1 MLGLRALR
9 SSEPLR
15 LAVAVVLAAGVAVL
29 AESLLNNGGHHH
41 GSNQPTGR
49 AAGAAAGSAGSGG
62 RGTGSSSRPGG
73 GASAASAVSGAT
85 SRNVVVAGGP
95 AVTRALRNGS
105 MTVVI
110 DQPGSGAFSEQNRA
124 IAQGAAVGVDELNSA
139 GGLQHHVHVRLVQQ
153 SLGGLSA
160 SALRARMQSDTAAV
174 LILPCDADSQL
185 SIAAAAAQFGMLM
198 LAPCNPD
205 PTAGQRYPTYWP
217 VGMSASDEAA
227 GLVNFMRRFGYPSAF
242 VVSAPG
248 SRYVEL
254 ATSYFRQAAQRGGI
268 GLSGSASVPLGS
280 ADLSGLARAIEA
292 SNPKPSVI
300 FTAVPPPYVNELGAG
315 LRALGIDRPVVGTS
329 AMDTQG
335 SLKGPS
341 EALENA
347 FFPSYGFA
355 REDAPA
361 RRFANGYRARFRSA
375 PAGAFPGLGLETIR
389 LLEDAARKAG
399 SAEPRALERALSGGI
414 VLSGV
419 GLADRAYSPGGD
431 HNPIGDVAITK
442 VSSGGLV
449 PLTVA
454 SPGGSP

>member
-1 MLGLRALR
+1 
-9 SSEPLR
+9 
-15 LAVAVVLAAGVAVL
+15 VAVVLAAGVAVL
-29 AESLLNNGGHHH
+29 AESLLSGGGHHH
-41 GSNQPTGR
+41 GSSQATGR
-49 AAGAAAGSAGSGG
+49 AAGAGGGSAGSAGSGSG
-62 RGTGSSSRPGG
+62 GSSSRLSGG
-73 GASAASAVSGAT
+73 SSAASAASGAT
-85 SRNVVVAGGP
+85 PRNVVVAGGP
-95 AVTRALRNGS
+95 AVSRALRNGS

-110 DQPGSGAFSEQNRA
+110 AEPASGAFSEQNRA
-124 IAQGAAVGVDELNSA
+124 IAQGAAVGVDELNAA

-160 SALRARMQSDTAAV
+160 NALRARLHSDTAAV
-174 LILPCDADSQL
+174 LILPCDTDSQL

-227 GLVNFMRRFGYPSAF
+227 GLVSFMRRFGYPSAF

-248 SRYVEL
+248 SRYAEL
-254 ATSYFRQAAQRGGI
+254 ATSYFEQAAQRGGI
-268 GLSGSASVPLGS
+268 RLSGSASVALGS

-292 SNPKPSVI
+292 SNPKPSVV
-300 FTAVPPPYVNELGAG
+300 FTAAPPPYVNELGAG

-361 RRFANGYRARFRSA
+361 RRFANEYRARFRSA

-399 SAEPRALERALSGGI
+399 SAEPRALQQALSGGI

-419 GLADRAYSPGGD
+419 GLAERAYSPGGD
-431 HNPIGDVAITK
+431 HNPIGKVAITK
-442 VSSGGLV
+442 VSSGSLV
-449 PLTVA
+449 PLAVA
-454 SPGGSP
+454 SPGGP